1 MSDAAAMAS
10 SDEEGLPAGS
20 TSGRQRVQRDY
31 SDARLDRVAAYTTT
45 TMRLKP
51 DKWTKMMACDDLR
64 RIVVEWQHGHSRVLV
79 MTLSPGGD
87 LVPRSC
93 LSDLYLPYSV
103 QSARGSVPSAMLPAE
118 DEAMATV
125 TAAVSAVVS
134 VTPGALLIPLPP
146 ASSSFTT
153 LDGVPRGKCA
163 YFVRR
168 NTSDGP
174 LTASNFAESVLYG
187 DFPVHSKIETMS
199 LLFDDVLQPLLEQ
212 AQSQWPAIVRKDLQ
226 ARIKEV
232 RNTLTEIKGKTNNR
246 TILSLL
252 VSPTI
257 VEECLPTHLR
267 PALDPKFRNLLE
279 EMFINWTTQMHDIVL
294 EHSECQPLGSATQS
308 PGNQPKYITLVSLP
322 AQEIGFWTNRKLN
335 LQNIYEQLRESTH
348 KTLAQILERI
358 ESVYYEPYATAFR
371 KLVAAWL
378 EAQDVSL
385 WLQPLLRQ
393 TAAFNSVQ
401 FSNGH
406 DLVAP
411 LVHIVH
417 LVWSNARYYRS
428 TQRMSVLLRCI
439 CNMLVHRAA
448 EDLELQLLFQ
458 GDADE
463 GLLKINRTT
472 EVLELFKQRML
483 DYKERYAGSQV
494 LLPALPEGAAAV
506 ASSPSPD
513 DQQQLWRFCHEDV
526 FGQTLDGFSLQLLEL
541 RQVFEAAVQFQQLE
555 KLEVGG
561 LRGKLLTEL
570 VRETH
575 ISHIEHVS
583 IARPTWKLVL
593 RRPRRL

>member
-10 SDEEGLPAGS
+10 SDEEGVPAGS

-31 SDARLDRVAAYTTT
+31 SDARLERVAAYTTT

-87 LVPRSC
+87 LCPWLRSI
-93 LSDLYLPYSV
+93 
-103 QSARGSVPSAMLPAE
+103 RH
-118 DEAMATV
+118 
-125 TAAVSAVVS
+125 
-134 VTPGALLIPLPP
+134 
-146 ASSSFTT
+146 
-153 LDGVPRGKCA
+153 CA
-163 YFVRR
+163 YFVRC

-212 AQSQWPAIVRKDLQ
+212 AQSQWPAIVRKDMQ

-257 VEECLPTHLR
+257 VEEVFAHVSQGHLR

-294 EHSECQPLGSATQS
+294 EHSECQPLGSANQS
-308 PGNQPKYITLVSLP
+308 PGHQPKYITLVSLP

-428 TQRMSVLLRCI
+428 TQRMSVQLRCI
-439 CNMLVHRAA
+439 CDMLVHRAA
-448 EDLELQLLFQ
+448 EGLELQLL
-458 GDADE
+458 
-463 GLLKINRTT
+463 
-472 EVLELFKQRML
+472 
-483 DYKERYAGSQV
+483 Y
-494 LLPALPEGAAAV
+494 
-506 ASSPSPD
+506 
-513 DQQQLWRFCHEDV
+513 
-526 FGQTLDGFSLQLLEL
+526 
-541 RQVFEAAVQFQQLE
+541 
-555 KLEVGG
+555 
-561 LRGKLLTEL
+561 
-570 VRETH
+570 
-575 ISHIEHVS
+575 
-583 IARPTWKLVL
+583 
-593 RRPRRL
+593 